1 MFVYAL
7 LNMDD
12 LTKHRKDRLRA
23 LIEGRPYTG
32 NQAEF
37 GRKAGLTKAR
47 ITQLLNPEEPFGER
61 AAESL
66 CAKLELSPRWFEQ
79 GLATGESEMVVANGT
94 RQAPALLTQE
104 LPDSVVRVPVLA
116 NAASM
121 GGGQGLM
128 DEDVI
133 CGELTLTPQFV
144 AEQLRPVRPAAL
156 RFIHGYGDSM
166 APTFNSGDV
175 LLVDTDMCDVKI
187 DGIYVLKAHD
197 RLFIK
202 RVRQRLDGSY
212 EISSD
217 NPTHKTVDTL
227 NGDHQVEVKGRVI
240 WAWNGRKL

>member
-1 MFVYAL
+1 MKTVA
-7 LNMDD
+7 
-12 LTKHRKDRLRA
+12 DRLRHAREQRGWTQAHLAVTADVSQGTIGNIESGARQSRGSLPKIAKA
-23 LIEGRPYTG
+23 LGISHDWLADGEGEM
-32 NQAEF
+32 AL
-37 GRKAGLTKAR
+37 AGGA
-47 ITQLLNPEEPFGER
+47 
-61 AAESL
+61 
-66 CAKLELSPRWFEQ
+66 
-79 GLATGESEMVVANGT
+79 V
-94 RQAPALLTQE
+94 QAPDLRDLG

-217 NPTHKTVDTL
+217 NTASI
-227 NGDHQVEVKGRVI
+227 R
-240 WAWNGRKL
+240 

>member
-1 MFVYAL
+1 
-7 LNMDD
+7 MDRANV
-12 LTKHRKDRLRA
+12 KRPRLAEELGVSYVAVKKVLDGQTRA
-23 LIEGRPYTG
+23 FT
-32 NQAEF
+32 AE
-37 GRKAGLTKAR
+37 
-47 ITQLLNPEEPFGER
+47 NNSR
-61 AAESL
+61 AAAFL
-66 CAKLELSPRWFEQ
+66 GVSPDW
-79 GLATGESEMVVANGT
+79 LATGEGEMVPAAGAV
-94 RQAPALLTQE
+94 QSPALLDAG
-104 LPDSVVRVPVLA
+104 LPDGAVRVPVLA

-121 GGGQGLM
+121 GGGIDLA

-144 AEQLRPVRPAAL
+144 AEQLRPVRPGAL

-175 LLVDTDMCDVKI
+175 LLVDTDMRDVRI
-187 DGIYVLKAHD
+187 DGIYVLEAHN

-227 NGDHQVEVKGRVI
+227 NGDHQVEVKGRVV
-240 WAWNGRKL
+240 WAWNGRRL

>member
-1 MFVYAL
+1 
-7 LNMDD
+7 MDRANV
-12 LTKHRKDRLRA
+12 KRPRLAEELGVSYVAVKKVLDGQTRA
-23 LIEGRPYTG
+23 FT
-32 NQAEF
+32 AE
-37 GRKAGLTKAR
+37 
-47 ITQLLNPEEPFGER
+47 NNSR
-61 AAESL
+61 AAAFL
-66 CAKLELSPRWFEQ
+66 GVSPDW
-79 GLATGESEMVVANGT
+79 LATGEGEMAPVAGAV
-94 RQAPALLTQE
+94 QSSALLDAG
-104 LPDSVVRVPVLA
+104 LPDDAVRVPVLA

-121 GGGQGLM
+121 GGGIDLA

-144 AEQLRPVRPAAL
+144 AEQLRPVRPGAL

-175 LLVDTDMCDVKI
+175 LLVDTDMRDVRI
-187 DGIYVLKAHD
+187 DGIYVLEAHN

-227 NGDHQVEVKGRVI
+227 NGDHQVEVKGRVV
-240 WAWNGRKL
+240 WAWNGRRL

>member
-1 MFVYAL
+1 
-7 LNMDD
+7 MDRANV
-12 LTKHRKDRLRA
+12 KRPRLA
-23 LIEGRPYTG
+23 KELGVSYVAVKKVLDGQTHAFT
-32 NQAEF
+32 AE
-37 GRKAGLTKAR
+37 
-47 ITQLLNPEEPFGER
+47 NNSR
-61 AAESL
+61 AAAFL
-66 CAKLELSPRWFEQ
+66 GVSPDW
-79 GLATGESEMVVANGT
+79 LATGEGDMLPAAGT
-94 RQAPALLTQE
+94 VQSPALLDLG
-104 LPDSVVRVPVLA
+104 LPEGSVRVPVLA

-121 GGGQGLM
+121 GGGVDLA

-144 AEQLRPVRPAAL
+144 AEQLRPVRPGAL

-175 LLVDTDMCDVKI
+175 LLVDTDMRDVKI
-187 DGIYVLKAHD
+187 DGIYVLEAHN

-227 NGDHQVEVKGRVI
+227 NGDHQVEVKGRVV

>member
-1 MFVYAL
+1 MSTLKQRFAKL
-7 LNMDD
+7 
-12 LTKHRKDRLRA
+12 
-23 LIEGRPYTG
+23 
-32 NQAEF
+32 AELHP
-37 GRKAGLTKAR
+37 A
-47 ITQLLNPEEPFGER
+47 ITQADLARATGAKPPSVNAWFSGETKSMKAQT
-61 AAESL
+61 AAKAAML
-66 CAKLELSPRWFEQ
+66 YGCSPHW
-79 GLATGESEMVVANGT
+79 LATGEGEML
-94 RQAPALLTQE
+94 PAGGSVGAVTVNDSS
-104 LPDSVVRVPVLA
+104 LPDGAVHVPVLA

-121 GGGQGLM
+121 GGGADLM
-128 DEDVI
+128 QEDSI

-175 LLVDTDMCDVKI
+175 LLVDTDMREVRI
-187 DGIYVLKAHD
+187 DGIYVLEAHG

-202 RVRQRLDGSY
+202 RVRQRMDGSF

-240 WAWNGRKL
+240 WCWNGRRI

>member
-1 MFVYAL
+1 
-7 LNMDD
+7 MDRIGV
-12 LTKHRKDRLRA
+12 TRTRL
-23 LIEGRPYTG
+23 
-32 NQAEF
+32 AEEL
-37 GRKAGLTKAR
+37 GVSYVAVKKVLDGLTRAF
-47 ITQLLNPEEPFGER
+47 TAENNSR
-61 AAESL
+61 AAAFL
-66 CAKLELSPRWFEQ
+66 GVSPDW
-79 GLATGESEMVVANGT
+79 LATGEGEMVVTGRAL
-94 RQAPALLTQE
+94 QAPALLARE
-104 LPDSVVRVPVLA
+104 LIEGAVRVPVLA

-121 GGGQGLM
+121 GGGHGLM

-144 AEQLRPVRPAAL
+144 AEQLRPARPAAL

-166 APTFNSGDV
+166 VPTFSSGDV

-202 RVRQRLDGSY
+202 RVRQRMDGSY

-217 NPTHKTVDTL
+217 NPTHRTVDTL
-227 NGDHQVEVKGRVI
+227 NGDHQVEVKGRVV

>member
-1 MFVYAL
+1 MSTLKQRFARL
-7 LNMDD
+7 AELHPSISQAD
-12 LTKHRKDRLRA
+12 LVRATGAKAPSVSAWFSGETKSM
-23 LIEGRPYTG
+23 
-32 NQAEF
+32 
-37 GRKAGLTKAR
+37 KAATAAKAA
-47 ITQLLNPEEPFGER
+47 QLYGCNPH
-61 AAESL
+61 
-66 CAKLELSPRWFEQ
+66 W
-79 GLATGESEMVVANGT
+79 LATGEGEMVPAAGVV
-94 RQAPALLTQE
+94 QSSALLDTG
-104 LPDSVVRVPVLA
+104 LPDGAVRVPVLA

-121 GGGQGLM
+121 GGGIDLA

-144 AEQLRPVRPAAL
+144 AEQLRPVRPGAL

-175 LLVDTDMCDVKI
+175 LLVDTDMRDVKI
-187 DGIYVLKAHD
+187 DGIYVLEAHG

-227 NGDHQVEVKGRVI
+227 NGDHQVEVKGRVV

>member
-1 MFVYAL
+1 MATEYGL
-7 LNMDD
+7 
-12 LTKHRKDRLRA
+12 RLRA
-23 LIEGRPYTG
+23 
-32 NQAEF
+32 A
-37 GRKAGLTKAR
+37 RKHAQMTQVEASKASG
-47 ITQLLNPEEPFGER
+47 IPQSTISTSER
-61 AAESL
+61 ESHGSSETPVF
-66 CAKLELSPRWFEQ
+66 AKLYGVDAHW
-79 GLATGESEMVVANGT
+79 LATGEGEMVPAAGAV
-94 RQAPALLTQE
+94 QSSALLDTG
-104 LPDSVVRVPVLA
+104 LPDGAVRVPVLA

-121 GGGQGLM
+121 GGGIDLA

-144 AEQLRPVRPAAL
+144 AEQLRPVRPGAL

-175 LLVDTDMCDVKI
+175 LLVDTDMRDVKI
-187 DGIYVLKAHD
+187 DGIYVLEAHN

-227 NGDHQVEVKGRVI
+227 NGDHQVEVKGRVV

>member
-1 MFVYAL
+1 
-7 LNMDD
+7 MDRANV
-12 LTKHRKDRLRA
+12 KRPRLAEELGVSYVAVKKVLDGQTRA
-23 LIEGRPYTG
+23 FT
-32 NQAEF
+32 AE
-37 GRKAGLTKAR
+37 
-47 ITQLLNPEEPFGER
+47 NNSR
-61 AAESL
+61 AAAFL
-66 CAKLELSPRWFEQ
+66 GVSPDW
-79 GLATGESEMVVANGT
+79 LATGEGEMVPAAGVV
-94 RQAPALLTQE
+94 QSSALLDTG
-104 LPDSVVRVPVLA
+104 LPDGAVRVPVLA

-121 GGGQGLM
+121 GGGIDLA

-144 AEQLRPVRPAAL
+144 AEQLRPVRPGAL

-175 LLVDTDMCDVKI
+175 LLVDTDMRDVRI
-187 DGIYVLKAHD
+187 DGIYVLEAHN

-227 NGDHQVEVKGRVI
+227 NGDHQVEVKGRVV
-240 WAWNGRKL
+240 WAWNGKKM

>member
-1 MFVYAL
+1 
-7 LNMDD
+7 MDRANV
-12 LTKHRKDRLRA
+12 KRPRLAEELGVSYVAVKKVLDGQTRA
-23 LIEGRPYTG
+23 FT
-32 NQAEF
+32 AE
-37 GRKAGLTKAR
+37 
-47 ITQLLNPEEPFGER
+47 NNSR
-61 AAESL
+61 AAAFL
-66 CAKLELSPRWFEQ
+66 GVSPDW
-79 GLATGESEMVVANGT
+79 LATGEGEMAPVAGAV
-94 RQAPALLTQE
+94 QSSALLDTG
-104 LPDSVVRVPVLA
+104 LPDGAVRVPVLA

-121 GGGQGLM
+121 GGGIDLA

-144 AEQLRPVRPAAL
+144 AEQLRPVRPGAL

-175 LLVDTDMCDVKI
+175 LLVDTDMRDVKI
-187 DGIYVLKAHD
+187 DGIYVLEAHN

-227 NGDHQVEVKGRVI
+227 NGDHQVEVKGRVV
-240 WAWNGRKL
+240 WAWNGRRL

>member
-1 MFVYAL
+1 MQNSLSRMATDFGTRIKTARKHAK
-7 LNMDD
+7 
-12 LTKHRKDRLRA
+12 LTQVQLA
-23 LIEGRPYTG
+23 
-32 NQAEF
+32 A
-37 GRKAGLTKAR
+37 AVGLKQST
-47 ITQLLNPEEPFGER
+47 ISE
-61 AAESL
+61 AESTAFTSSYTAQIANA
-66 CAKLELSPRWFEQ
+66 CRVNAHW
-79 GLATGESEMVVANGT
+79 LATGEGDMLAGTSLVVPPH
-94 RQAPALLTQE
+94 APAQQ
-104 LPDSVVRVPVLA
+104 DGSIRVPVLT

-121 GGGQGLM
+121 GGGLDLA

-144 AEQLRPVRPAAL
+144 AEQLRPVRPGAL

-166 APTFNSGDV
+166 TPTFNSGDV
-175 LLVDTDMCDVKI
+175 LLVDTDMRDVKI
-187 DGIYVLKAHD
+187 DGIYVLEAHG

-227 NGDHQVEVKGRVI
+227 NGDHQVEVKGRVV